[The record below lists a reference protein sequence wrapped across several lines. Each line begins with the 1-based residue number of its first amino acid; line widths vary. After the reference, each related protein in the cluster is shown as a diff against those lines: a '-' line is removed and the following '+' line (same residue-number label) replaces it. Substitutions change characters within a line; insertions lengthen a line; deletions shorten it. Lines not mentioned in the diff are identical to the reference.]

1 MYSKAE
7 RLEYIGAFIKKN
19 KAVTI
24 SEFFHHISYCEKT
37 LRRDI
42 NELNGITSYTHRGKF
57 VTLPDIPIFND
68 YGVWFY
74 KEIGFTKFKNSFDLI
89 ISIIDNSEGITK
101 EGIEGILRINISKQI
116 QILLFRKRLN
126 RIKLGAKYFY
136 LSDELAKDKKRQMQ
150 ILPIEIEEYSDRKVN
165 ITDLVAVLNVALA
178 EYQIDMN
185 NLKKLIVKY
194 SLQVPIKKIE
204 ELLLKYNLSSKKS
217 LSSFKRAESKVP
229 NK

>member
-1 MYSKAE
+1 MFSKAE
-7 RLEYIGAFIKKN
+7 RLEYIKTYIKNK

-24 SEFFHHISYCEKT
+24 SELFHHISYCEKT

-57 VTLPDIPIFND
+57 VTLPDIPIFNNN
-68 YGVWFY
+68 GIWFY

-89 ISIIDNSEGITK
+89 ISIIDNSEGIAK

-116 QILLFRKRLN
+116 QILMFRKRLN

-150 ILPIEIEEYSDRKVN
+150 VLPIEIEEYSDRKVN
-165 ITDLVAVLNVALA
+165 ISDLVAVLKVALA

-204 ELLLKYNLSSKKS
+204 ELLLKYDLSSKK
-217 LSSFKRAESKVP
+217 KP
-229 NK
+229 